1 MRGLRGTKL
10 DIFGLTA
17 ERRME
22 RALITEFEELIDQIL
37 PSLSARNLAV
47 AHEIIASYMDI
58 RGFGPVKEEAA
69 AAVRDRVA
77 NLLQGYLNV
86 DRQAA

>member
-10 DIFGLTA
+10 DVFGLTA

-22 RALITEFEELIDQIL
+22 RALITEFEELIDRMI
-37 PSLSARNLAV
+37 PSLSAANLAL

-58 RGFGPVKEEAA
+58 RGFGPVKEDAA
-69 AAVRDRVA
+69 ATVRDRVA
-77 NLLQGYLNV
+77 SLLQDFLNV
-86 DRQAA
+86 DRRAA